1 MGISDARTR
10 RSTYTVEE
18 VAHILGISRTIA
30 YESVRR
36 GEIEARRFGRRVVIP
51 TVVIDRLLDNDRAA
65 FAERLVH
72 VSSAAAASAA
82 SLCWPGI
89 T

>member
-1 MGISDARTR
+1 MGISDAHTR

-18 VAHILGISRTIA
+18 VAHILGISRTSA

-51 TVVIDRLLDNDRAA
+51 TVVIDRLLDTI
-65 FAERLVH
+65 EPP
-72 VSSAAAASAA
+72 SAPTDSF
-82 SLCWPGI
+82 

>member
-1 MGISDARTR
+1 MSGHRDSTDMGISDERTH

-18 VAHILGISRTIA
+18 VAHILGISRTTA

-51 TVVIDRLLDNDRAA
+51 TVVIDRLLSSI
-65 FAERLVH
+65 ERP
-72 VSSAAAASAA
+72 SPTDSFR
-82 SLCWPGI
+82 
-89 T
+89 